1 MMMKRLEGKLDA
13 KGVKFALVVSRF
25 NNFLTDKLVEG
36 ALDCLI
42 RHGAADKDQTVAY
55 VPGALEIPA
64 AASRLASSG
73 KFDAVICLGA
83 VVRGDTPHFDYVAA
97 ESAKGISR
105 LGLEHKLPVIYGV
118 ITADTLEQAIERA
131 GTKAGNKGWD
141 AAVSLVET
149 LNLLK
154 DAKL

>member
-1 MMMKRLEGKLDA
+1 MTMKKLEGKLDA
-13 KGVKFALVVSRF
+13 KGVKFGLVVSRF

-36 ALDCLI
+36 ALDCLV
-42 RHGAADKDQTVAY
+42 RHGAVITEQTVAY

-64 AASRLASSG
+64 AASRLAASG
-73 KFDAVICLGA
+73 KYDAIVCIGA

-97 ESAKGISR
+97 ESAKGVAR
-105 LGLEHKLPVIYGV
+105 LGLEQKVPVIYGI

-141 AAVSLVET
+141 AALAAIEMV
-149 LNLLK
+149 NLYQ
-154 DAKL
+154 AIG

>member
-1 MMMKRLEGKLDA
+1 MTMKRLEGKLDA
-13 KGVKFALVVSRF
+13 KGVKFGLVVSRF

-36 ALDCLI
+36 ALDCLL
-42 RHGAADKDQTVAY
+42 RHGAVMTEQTVAY

-64 AASRLASSG
+64 VASRLAASG
-73 KFDAVICLGA
+73 KFDAVVCIGA

-97 ESAKGISR
+97 ESAKGIAR
-105 LGLEHKLPVIYGV
+105 LGLEHKVPV

-141 AAVSLVET
+141 AALAAVEMV
-149 LNLLK
+149 NLYQ
-154 DAKL
+154 AIG

>member
-1 MMMKRLEGKLDA
+1 MTMKKLEGKLDA
-13 KGVKFALVVSRF
+13 KGVKFGLVVSRF

-36 ALDCLI
+36 ALDCLV
-42 RHGAADKDQTVAY
+42 RHGAVIAEQTVAY

-64 AASRLASSG
+64 VASRLAASG
-73 KFDAVICLGA
+73 KVDAVICIGA

-97 ESAKGISR
+97 ESAKGVAR
-105 LGLEHKLPVIYGV
+105 LGLEHKVPVIYGI

-141 AAVSLVET
+141 AALAAIEMV
-149 LNLLK
+149 NLYQ
-154 DAKL
+154 AIG

>member
-1 MMMKRLEGKLDA
+1 MAMKRLEGKLDA
-13 KGVKFALVVSRF
+13 KGFKFGLVVSRF

-36 ALDCLI
+36 ALDCLV
-42 RHGAADKDQTVAY
+42 RHGATETQQTVAY

-64 AASRLASSG
+64 AASRLAKSG

-105 LGLEHKLPVIYGV
+105 LGLDHKIPVIYGV

-141 AAVSLVET
+141 AALAAIEMV
-149 LNLLK
+149 NLYQ
-154 DAKL
+154 AIG

>member
-1 MMMKRLEGKLDA
+1 MTMKRLEGKLDA
-13 KGVKFALVVSRF
+13 KGVKFGLVVSRF

-42 RHGAADKDQTVAY
+42 RHGASETAQTVAY

-64 AASRLASSG
+64 AAGRLAKSG
-73 KFDAVICLGA
+73 KFDAIVCLGA

-105 LGLEHKLPVIYGV
+105 LGLEHKIPVIYGV

-141 AAVSLVET
+141 AALAAIEMV
-149 LNLLK
+149 NLYQ
-154 DAKL
+154 AIG

>member
-1 MMMKRLEGKLDA
+1 MTMKRLEGKLDA
-13 KGVKFALVVSRF
+13 KGVKFGLVVSRF

-36 ALDCLI
+36 ALDCLV
-42 RHGAADKDQTVAY
+42 RHGAAIAEQTVAY

-64 AASRLASSG
+64 VASRLAATG
-73 KFDAVICLGA
+73 KYDAIVCIGA

-97 ESAKGISR
+97 ESSKGVAR
-105 LGLEHKLPVIYGV
+105 LGLEHKVPVIYGI

-141 AAVSLVET
+141 AALAAIEMV
-149 LNLLK
+149 NLYQ
-154 DAKL
+154 AIG